1 MAVVCWSLLWF
12 EMSKDNFEE
21 YLARTFPDDDK
32 RSTSGVIHRKLGQ
45 KIKDCLLGN
54 DKNFRCM
61 VKRREFSL
69 LNLPSVG
76 MRDVLVV
83 PAKDEKVYS
92 SVDSTGMRFSLI
104 KYIID

>member
-1 MAVVCWSLLWF
+1 
-12 EMSKDNFEE
+12 MSKDNLEE

-54 DKNFRCM
+54 GSFDKNFRCI

-83 PAKDEKVYS
+83 MKRYS
-92 SVDSTGMRFSLI
+92 SVDSTGMRFSFI

>member
-1 MAVVCWSLLWF
+1 MVDPPL
-12 EMSKDNFEE
+12 DNFEE

-54 DKNFRCM
+54 GSFDKNFRCM
-61 VKRREFSL
+61 VKRREYSL

-83 PAKDEKVYS
+83 PAKDEKVQLS
-92 SVDSTGMRFSLI
+92 
-104 KYIID
+104 

>member
-1 MAVVCWSLLWF
+1 
-12 EMSKDNFEE
+12 MSKE

-54 DKNFRCM
+54 GFFDKTFRCI

-83 PAKDEKVYS
+83 PAKDEKVQLS
-92 SVDSTGMRFSLI
+92 
-104 KYIID
+104 